1 MFMIFSS
8 ECLKV
13 CFKLSLSALLFC
25 MIPQVQAGASNKNGN
40 PYGNGT
46 FFSDSGTFSA
56 VERSS
61 NGFLGVIQFATRTAN
76 TSTNSL
82 TNSGIATIF
91 AEGQQFVGS
100 AFGTVNGSQIAATY
114 SGFFGVT
121 ILLPTSVLGTNGEIQ
136 STTYQSQDLTN
147 SCSGQFT
154 GTLQNSYPTQFFNG
168 QGQSTVLLNT
178 VVEGTNA
185 NGTRN
190 PNDITVST
198 TSKNYTTSVSGSRWT
213 Q

>member
-1 MFMIFSS
+1 MIFSS
-8 ECLKV
+8 ESLKV
-13 CFKLSLSALLFC
+13 CFKLSLSALLLC

-46 FFSDSGTFSA
+46 FFTDSGTFSA

-61 NGFLGVIQFATRTAN
+61 NGFLGVVQFATRTAN

-121 ILLPTSVLGTNGEIQ
+121 ILLPTSILGTNGEIQ
-136 STTYQSQDLTN
+136 STTYTSQDLTN

-190 PNDITVST
+190 PNDITVFT

>member
-1 MFMIFSS
+1 MIFSS
-8 ECLKV
+8 ESLKV
-13 CFKLSLSALLFC
+13 CFKLSLSALLLC

-46 FFSDSGTFSA
+46 FFTDSGTFSA

-61 NGFLGVIQFATRTAN
+61 NGFLGVVQFATRTAN

-121 ILLPTSVLGTNGEIQ
+121 VLLPTSVLGTNGEIQ
-136 STTYQSQDLTN
+136 STTYDSQDLTN

-178 VVEGTNA
+178 VVEGTTTS
-185 NGTRN
+185 GKRN
-190 PNDITVST
+190 PNDITVFT

>member
-1 MFMIFSS
+1 MIFSS
-8 ECLKV
+8 ESLKA
-13 CFKLSLSALLFC
+13 CFKLSLSALLLC

-46 FFSDSGTFSA
+46 FFTDSGTFSA

>member
-1 MFMIFSS
+1 MIFSS
-8 ECLKV
+8 ESLKV
-13 CFKLSLSALLFC
+13 CFKLSLSALLLC

-61 NGFLGVIQFATRTAN
+61 NGFLGVVQFATRTAN

-82 TNSGIATIF
+82 SNSGIATIY
-91 AEGQQFVGS
+91 AEGQQFVGP
-100 AFGTVNGSQIAATY
+100 AFGTVNGSEIAATY
-114 SGFFGVT
+114 SAFFGVT
-121 ILLPTSVLGTNGEIQ
+121 ILVPTVTFNSNNEVE
-136 STTYQSQDLTN
+136 STTFTSQDLTN

-168 QGQSTVLLNT
+168 QGQSTT
-178 VVEGTNA
+178 
-185 NGTRN
+185 
-190 PNDITVST
+190 IIST
-198 TSKNYTTSVSGSRWT
+198 LIRSNFTIISTAKNFTTSVSGSRWT

>member
-1 MFMIFSS
+1 MIFSS
-8 ECLKV
+8 ESLKV
-13 CFKLSLSALLFC
+13 CFKLSLSALLLC

-46 FFSDSGTFSA
+46 FFTDSGTFSA

-61 NGFLGVIQFATRTAN
+61 NGFLGVVQFATRTAN

-121 ILLPTSVLGTNGEIQ
+121 VLLPTSVLGTNGEIQ
-136 STTYQSQDLTN
+136 STTYTSQDLTN

-168 QGQSTVLLNT
+168 QGQSTVLINT
-178 VVEGTNA
+178 VVEGTTT
-185 NGTRN
+185 NGRRN
-190 PNDITVST
+190 PNDITVFT

>member
-1 MFMIFSS
+1 MIFSS
-8 ECLKV
+8 ESLKV
-13 CFKLSLSALLFC
+13 CFKLSLSALLLC

-114 SGFFGVT
+114 SGFFGVF
-121 ILLPTSVLGTNGEIQ
+121 ILLPQVNRDTNGNVIA
-136 STTYQSQDLTN
+136 TTFQSQNLTN
-147 SCSGQFT
+147 SCSGQFS

-168 QGQSTVLLNT
+168 QGQSTVLLNSL
-178 VVEGTNA
+178 EDRGTN
-185 NGTRN
+185 G
-190 PNDITVST
+190 ISVST
-198 TSKNYTTSVSGSRWT
+198 TNKNFTTSVSGSRWT

>member
-1 MFMIFSS
+1 MIFSS
-8 ECLKV
+8 ESLKV
-13 CFKLSLSALLFC
+13 CFKLSLSALLLC

-46 FFSDSGTFSA
+46 FFTDSGTFSA

-121 ILLPTSVLGTNGEIQ
+121 ILLPTSILGTNGEIQ
-136 STTYQSQDLTN
+136 STTYTSQDLTN

-190 PNDITVST
+190 PNDITVFT

>member
-8 ECLKV
+8 ESLKV
-13 CFKLSLSALLFC
+13 CFKLSLSALLLC

-61 NGFLGVIQFATRTAN
+61 NGFLGVVQFATRTAN

-82 TNSGIATIF
+82 SNSGIATIY
-91 AEGQQFVGS
+91 AEGQQFVGP
-100 AFGTVNGSQIAATY
+100 AFGTVNGSEIAATY
-114 SGFFGVT
+114 SAFFGVT
-121 ILLPTSVLGTNGEIQ
+121 ILVPTVTFNSNNEVE
-136 STTYQSQDLTN
+136 STTFTSQDLTN

-168 QGQSTVLLNT
+168 QGQSTT
-178 VVEGTNA
+178 
-185 NGTRN
+185 
-190 PNDITVST
+190 ITST
-198 TSKNYTTSVSGSRWT
+198 LIRSNFTIISTAKNFTTSVSGSRWT

>member
-8 ECLKV
+8 ESLKV
-13 CFKLSLSALLFC
+13 CFKLSLSALLLC

-114 SGFFGVT
+114 SGFFGVF
-121 ILLPTSVLGTNGEIQ
+121 ILLPQVNRDTNGNVIA
-136 STTYQSQDLTN
+136 TTFQSQNLTN
-147 SCSGQFT
+147 SCSGQFS

-168 QGQSTVLLNT
+168 QGQSTVLLNSL
-178 VVEGTNA
+178 EDRGTN
-185 NGTRN
+185 G
-190 PNDITVST
+190 ISVST
-198 TSKNYTTSVSGSRWT
+198 TNKNFTTSVSGSRWT